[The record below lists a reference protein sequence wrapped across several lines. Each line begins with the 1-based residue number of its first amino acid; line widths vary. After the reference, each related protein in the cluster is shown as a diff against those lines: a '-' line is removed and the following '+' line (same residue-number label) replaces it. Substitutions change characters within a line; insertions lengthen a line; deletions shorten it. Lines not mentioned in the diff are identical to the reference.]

1 MIVEKLDK
9 DKVTI
14 SFSRKIGSTGIKR
27 VKEYIEF
34 LERASTVKLKK
45 VPQSAINKLADEIS
59 EAAWNKF
66 KKQRGL

>member
-9 DKVTI
+9 DNVTI

-34 LERASTVKLKK
+34 LERASTVKIKK
-45 VPQSAINKLADEIS
+45 VPQSTINKIADEIS
-59 EAAWNKF
+59 EAAWKKF